1 MSTLLKIALR
11 NTARHRRRTII
22 TAVVMTVG
30 IASFILFDS
39 MISGMDRMTVDNM
52 ERFSVSSLK
61 IRNPEYVENI
71 EANPI
76 DKSLSKPELVVK
88 LLASKGIPA
97 TSRLRFVAAISNYED
112 QLPLIADA
120 VDPDTDSRV
129 FDIYQTITKGGWLS
143 GGKTIVVGSSLAGEM
158 GLDVGD
164 YVVVSAKTVHDTTN
178 ADEYKIVGLVTT
190 PSVEINRSGLFM
202 TLNDAWELLDAQ
214 GLVTEVDASL
224 PRSPSLGAALAQGD
238 KNAEVLRAELPGLR
252 VDPISYLAKDYLA
265 LRDFKAKNTYV
276 VIFIVLLIA
285 AVGIV
290 NTILMSV
297 YSRIREIGVLRA
309 YGMTRRE
316 ISRLFLLEGL
326 IIGFIG
332 STAGLVLGCLANLP
346 MTLYGIDLTPFASVM
361 GSLPITGVLRGE
373 WNFAKLVFGFAFGLV
388 VSLISAQ
395 IPARKAAKFEPTE
408 ALHFV

>member
-1 MSTLLKIALR
+1 MSPLLKIALR
-11 NTARHRRRTII
+11 NTARHRRRTLI
-22 TAVVMTVG
+22 TAIVMTVG

-39 MISGMDRMTVDNM
+39 VMTGMDRMTIDNM
-52 ERFSVSSLK
+52 EGYSVSSLK
-61 IRNPEYVENI
+61 IRNPKYVENI

-76 DKSLSKPELVVK
+76 DKGLPNPELVLNHLK
-88 LLASKGIPA
+88 SKGIPA
-97 TSRLRFVAAISNYED
+97 TARLRFVASISNYED

-120 VDPDTDSRV
+120 VDPDTDRRV
-129 FDIYQTITKGGWLS
+129 FAIYESITKGEWLS
-143 GGKTIVVGSSLAGEM
+143 GGKTIVIGSSLADEM
-158 GLDVGD
+158 ELDVGD
-164 YVVVSAKTVHDTTN
+164 FVVVSARTVHDTTN

-190 PSVEINRSGLFM
+190 PSVEINRAGLFM
-202 TLNDAWELLDAQ
+202 ALPDAWELLDAQ

-224 PRSPSLGAALAQGD
+224 PRSPSLAAALVQGD
-238 KNAEVLRAELPGLR
+238 TKAAALRDELPGLR

-265 LRDFKAKNTYV
+265 LRNFKAKNTYV

-373 WNFAKLVFGFAFGLV
+373 WNFATLVFGFAFGLV

>member
-373 WNFAKLVFGFAFGLV
+373 WNFATLVFGFAFGLV